1 MDIYKFCEECVKLYK
16 YTNGDNIN
24 EHMCNHWHCN
34 NCLTKHK
41 NTNCYLCVLD
51 RIPLT
56 EDEENELCELCI
68 MQN

>member
-24 EHMCNHWHCN
+24 EHMCN

-56 EDEENELCELCI
+56 EDELCELC
-68 MQN
+68 MMH